1 MSPSLSLT
9 LTSELL
15 VQRGRAD
22 AESASECMAGLKTVC
37 ADQLGALE
45 DSIAGAMQAVTAIQ
59 AAQRKQ
65 KLGERRCSHPHAILP
80 HAQEVAALTV
90 LFPLT
95 TNQGLR
101 APKEVSSSNTCL
113 VCKLLTL

>member
-65 KLGERRCSHPHAILP
+65 NWASG
-80 HAQEVAALTV
+80 VAHTLTPSF
-90 LFPLT
+90 LMP
-95 TNQGLR
+95 R
-101 APKEVSSSNTCL
+101 K
-113 VCKLLTL
+113 